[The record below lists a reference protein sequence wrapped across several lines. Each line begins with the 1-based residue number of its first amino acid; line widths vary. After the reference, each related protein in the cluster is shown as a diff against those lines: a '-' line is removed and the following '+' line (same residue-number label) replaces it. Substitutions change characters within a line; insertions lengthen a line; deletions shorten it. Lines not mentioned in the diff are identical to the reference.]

1 MTKVIQMTPKD
12 AEIEA
17 PNKEIE
23 SMVDE
28 LMDKA
33 AEMEFKLFE
42 KAVRTNATP
51 PITGDIT
58 PGKLKWRGIRRCFN
72 KRTNESW
79 LEQRGLQI
87 SEKFRIVFK

>member
-17 PNKEIE
+17 PKTEIE

-87 SEKFRIVFK
+87 SEKFRIVFH

>member
-1 MTKVIQMTPKD
+1 MTKVIKMTPEV

-17 PNKEIE
+17 PAAEIE
-23 SMVDE
+23 AMVDE

-33 AEMEFKLFE
+33 AEKEFELFE
-42 KAVRTNATP
+42 KAVRTNANP
-51 PITGDIT
+51 PITGEIT

-72 KRTNESW
+72 KRTGESW

>member
-12 AEIEA
+12 AETEA

-42 KAVRTNATP
+42 KAVRTNASP

-87 SEKFRIVFK
+87 SEKFRIVFH

>member
-12 AEIEA
+12 AEPVE
-17 PNKEIE
+17 PNNEI
-23 SMVDE
+23 SAMVDE

-33 AEMEFKLFE
+33 ADMEYELFE

-87 SEKFRIVFK
+87 SEKFRIVFH